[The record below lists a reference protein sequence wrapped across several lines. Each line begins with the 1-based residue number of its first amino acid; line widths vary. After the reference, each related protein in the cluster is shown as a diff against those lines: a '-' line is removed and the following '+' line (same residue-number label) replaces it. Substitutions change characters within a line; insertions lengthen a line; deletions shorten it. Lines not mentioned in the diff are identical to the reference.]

1 MAGFRKRDPPVTRK
15 DRRQATSWRET
26 DPSLQRE
33 HRLYER
39 PIPSRE
45 FLMEY
50 LREAGK
56 PRTWERLCE
65 DLGLDEFERGALQR
79 RLDAM
84 TRDGQ
89 IVRNRREGY
98 LLVNR
103 TDLVSGRVVGHPDG
117 YGFLIPDDGG
127 ADLYL
132 SAREMRTLVHGDR
145 AVVRVSGVDRRGR
158 REGALVEVL
167 ERNTRQVIGRLFL
180 ESGVAFVVP
189 DNARIRHDILIAPQ
203 DLGGAHAGQIVV
215 VDLLEQ
221 PSHRALP
228 VGRVAE
234 LLGDHMGPGMEVD
247 IAIRSHG
254 LPHIW
259 EEAVEREAEA
269 FGHAVLEEALAGRA
283 DLRRVPLVTIDGA
296 DAKDFDDAVFCER
309 KPKGWKL
316 IVAIADVSAYVRP
329 GTGLDG
335 EARLR
340 GTSVYFPA
348 RVVPMLPEALSNGL
362 CSLNPEVDRLCVACE
377 MYVGDDG
384 EVTRSKF
391 YSAVMRSH
399 ARLTYDSVAAML
411 VDRDD
416 ELLRAYAALV
426 PHLEALYALYRALRA
441 ARERRGA
448 IDFETLETRIVFGPQ
463 KKIER
468 IEPVERND
476 AHRLIEECMIA
487 ANVAAARFLQRH
499 RMPALYRIHDGP
511 TREKLEALREFLGE
525 IGLRLGGGEAPE
537 PRHYARLLKEIERR
551 PDRHL
556 IQTVLLRSLSQAVYA
571 PEKTGHFGLALA
583 AYAHFTSP
591 IRRYPDL
598 LVHRAIRHVLE
609 GGKAADFTYRH
620 VDMVPLGE
628 HCSMAERRAD
638 EATRDAVDWLKCEHM
653 VDRVGEVFPGT
664 VSAVTSFGL
673 FVELDGIYVEG
684 LVHVT
689 ALKADYY
696 HFEPA
701 HHRLVGERTH
711 RTYRLGD
718 RLRVRVVRVDLD
730 DRKIDFELAE
740 EAKPSPDASAGRKR
754 GQGRRR

>member
-1 MAGFRKRDPPVTRK
+1 VTPK
-15 DRRQATSWRET
+15 DRRRPSGWREL
-26 DPSLQRE
+26 DPSLSRE
-33 HRLYER
+33 ARLYSR

-45 FLMEY
+45 FLIDY

-56 PRTWERLCE
+56 PRTWERLCQ
-65 DLGLDEFERGALQR
+65 DLGLDDYEGEALQR

-84 TRDGQ
+84 VRDGQ
-89 IVRNRREGY
+89 LVRNRRDGY

-103 TDLVSGRVVGHPDG
+103 TDLISGRVVGHPDG
-117 YGFLIPDDGG
+117 YGFLIPDDGS

-145 AVVRVSGVDRRGR
+145 AVMRVAGVDRRGR

-167 ERNTRQVIGRLFL
+167 ERNTRQVVGRLFV

-189 DNARIRHDILIAPQ
+189 DNARVRHDILVSPQ
-203 DLGGAHAGQIVV
+203 DLAGARAGQIVV
-215 VDLLEQ
+215 VDLVEQ
-221 PSHRALP
+221 PSARALP
-228 VGRVAE
+228 VGRVVE
-234 LLGDHMGPGMEVD
+234 VLGDHMGPGMEVD

-254 LPHIW
+254 LPYAW
-259 EEAVEREAEA
+259 PEAVEQEAA
-269 FGHAVLEEALAGRA
+269 SFGHRVPEAAVAGRV
-283 DLRRVPLVTIDGA
+283 DLRGTPLVTIDGA
-296 DAKDFDDAVFCER
+296 DAKDFDDAVYCER
-309 KPKGWKL
+309 KPKGWKVV
-316 IVAIADVSAYVRP
+316 VAIADVSAYVRP
-329 GTGLDG
+329 GTALDA

-340 GTSVYFPA
+340 GTSVYFPG
-348 RVVPMLPEALSNGL
+348 RVIPMLPEALSNGL
-362 CSLNPEVDRLCVACE
+362 CSLNPEVDRLCMACE
-377 MYVGDDG
+377 MYVGRDG

-391 YSAVMRSH
+391 YQAVMRSH
-399 ARLTYDSVAAML
+399 ARLTYDTVAGIL
-411 VDRDD
+411 VERDRDLRRAH
-416 ELLRAYAALV
+416 EPLLV
-426 PHLEALYALYRALRA
+426 HLEELHALYRALRA
-441 ARERRGA
+441 AREKRGA
-448 IDFETLETRIVFGPQ
+448 IDFETLETRIVFGPSR
-463 KKIER
+463 KIER

-511 TREKLEALREFLGE
+511 TREKLEALREFLAE
-525 IGLRLGGGEAPE
+525 IGLRLAGGEAPE
-537 PRHYARLLKEIERR
+537 PRHYARLLREIEGR

-556 IQTVLLRSLSQAVYA
+556 IQTVLLRSLAQAVYA
-571 PEKTGHFGLALA
+571 PATTGHFGLALA

-598 LVHRAIRHVLE
+598 LVHRAIRHLLE
-609 GGKAADFTYRH
+609 GGKAADFTYRQ

-628 HCSMAERRAD
+628 HCSMSERRAD

-653 VDRVGEVFPGT
+653 LDRVGEVFAGT

-684 LVHVT
+684 LVHIT
-689 ALKADYY
+689 ALKADFY
-696 HFEPA
+696 HFEPV
-701 HHRLVGERTH
+701 HHRLVGERTR

-740 EAKPSPDASAGRKR
+740 EVAAAAAAGD
-754 GQGRRR
+754 GRRRGRRRGRGRGK